1 MPFLWLGPKE
11 KEILWFLEKSF
22 GNKILQGCDKVSKKA
37 VLVIDML
44 VDFIY
49 FLGALYVGDEPARV
63 VFPIAD
69 LLERERAEG
78 TKIIYVC
85 DRHKREDAEFKMFPP
100 HCIEGTK
107 GAGIVSE
114 LKPQEGDLIIY
125 KRRYSAFS
133 GTDLDITLREH
144 GINELVLVGVC
155 TNICVLYT
163 AADARNL
170 NYSVSVP
177 KNCVAS
183 FDSSAHEFALKEME
197 NTLGVKVF

>member
-1 MPFLWLGPKE
+1 M
-11 KEILWFLEKSF
+11 FLEKLVF
-22 GNKILQGCDKVSKKA
+22 NRNKVIRGVIKVSGKA
-37 VLVIDML
+37 VVVIDML

-49 FLGALYVGDEPARV
+49 FLGALYVGDDAARV
-63 VFPIAD
+63 VFPIVD
-69 LLERERAEG
+69 LLEKERAAG
-78 TKIIYVC
+78 TKIIYLC
-85 DRHKREDAEFKMFPP
+85 DRHTRDDAEFKMFPP

-114 LKPQEGDLIIY
+114 LRPQEGDAIIY
-125 KRRYSAFS
+125 KRRFSGFS
-133 GTDLDITLREH
+133 GTDLDVTLREYD
-144 GINELVLVGVC
+144 INELVLVGVF

-183 FDSSAHEFALKEME
+183 PDSRAHEFALKEMA
-197 NTLGVKVF
+197 NSLGVKVY